1 MDRCL
6 ECEYEFW
13 VQCPYCD
20 ERFYPKCGMLESEA
34 EETNESDY

>member
-13 VQCPYCD
+13 VQCCD
-20 ERFYPKCGMLESEA
+20 ERFCPKCGMLESEA
-34 EETNESDY
+34 EEINEF

>member
-13 VQCPYCD
+13 VH